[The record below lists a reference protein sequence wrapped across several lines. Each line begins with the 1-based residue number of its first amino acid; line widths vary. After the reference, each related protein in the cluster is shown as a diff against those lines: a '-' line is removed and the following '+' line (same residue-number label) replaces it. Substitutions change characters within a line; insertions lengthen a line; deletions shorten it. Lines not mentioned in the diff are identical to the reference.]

1 MQGEQ
6 MANLLR
12 QQQLQA
18 VLGGV
23 TGSRDPLTGQVTGGL
38 WDMATDWWNSRN
50 TGSTGSTLLDPTN
63 YGYDQRYQNVPDY
76 QDVATGIDLSNY
88 NVLDDANYS

>member
-12 QQQLQA
+12 QQQTRDLRDSVMGSIDPKTGKLA
-18 VLGGV
+18 GGM
-23 TGSRDPLTGQVTGGL
+23 
-38 WDMATDWWNSRN
+38 WDMATDWWNSRD
-50 TGSTGSTLLDPTN
+50 TGSTLLDPTN

-76 QDVATGIDLSNY
+76 QDVATGIDFSNY